1 MLQSLAK
8 NLPSKMDYYS
18 KFTPSSISI
27 KQFLEFGLKEG
38 DERKSFTFLRQELPV
53 RIANMTTEMNLLPLR
68 LLHMPSV
75 KTVQGWYAQTLNDLI
90 KFEEGEEDDPECTS
104 SFTNQLITIR
114 NRHANVVETM
124 AQGVLEM
131 RESYGIDSHEQD
143 HIQYFL
149 DRFYM
154 SRISIRMLINQHTLL
169 FGSAPKTHPTH
180 IGSVDPE
187 CNVLS
192 VIRDAYDM
200 ARYLCDQYY
209 LASPEMELISFNA
222 KDQSSTVEMVYVP
235 SHLYHILFEIFKN
248 AMRAVM
254 EHKGSSSYDYPQIK
268 VMVTKG
274 KKDVTIKVSDQGG
287 GIPRNKIGRLFNYM
301 YSTAPNPPKPGSTTI
316 PPLAGYGYGLPISR
330 LYAKYFKGDLALS
343 SMDGYGTDAIIY
355 LKVMESEA
363 NEVLPIYNQTVLK
376 HYQASTR
383 ANDWSS
389 PRHFSSHSR
398 MGGGM
403 GAGYTR

>member
-8 NLPSKMDYYS
+8 NLPSKMEYYS
-18 KFTPSSISI
+18 KFSPSSISI
-27 KQFLEFGLKEG
+27 KQFLDFGLKEG

-53 RIANMTTEMNLLPLR
+53 RIANMTTEMNLLPAR

-75 KTVQGWYAQTLNDLI
+75 KNVQGWYEQTLTDLI
-90 KFEEGEEDDPECTS
+90 QFEDGDEEDPDCTS
-104 SFTNQLITIR
+104 SFTNRLTTIR

-124 AQGVLEM
+124 AQGVMEM

-169 FGSAPKTHPTH
+169 FGSGPKTHDSTH

-187 CNVLS
+187 CNVVS

-209 LASPEMELISFNA
+209 LASPDMELTAFNSN
-222 KDQSSTVEMVYVP
+222 DESNIVEMVYVP

-254 EHKGSSSYDYPQIK
+254 EHKGSSSYDYPTVK

-287 GIPRNKIGRLFNYM
+287 GIPRKNVDRLFNYM

-316 PPLAGYGYGLPISR
+316 PPLAGYGYGLPLSR

-389 PRHFSSHSR
+389 PRHFSSRSGSHI
-398 MGGGM
+398 GGY
-403 GAGYTR
+403 GYTR